1 MGAGTE
7 ARFTNVVITPQ
18 QGPSAP
24 RGKLRII
31 DERMPSAATTESA
44 PWAPATPWPVVPTVL
59 VTLAVGIALDARG
72 AWWAPPLVSAAT
84 WSVLG
89 WIMWH
94 ATARERRELTACVA
108 LATLGEL
115 FLKDVWGLYE
125 YRLLNLP
132 LFIPPGHAVVY
143 AAASRMS
150 RAAPVWLPAAVVTL
164 FGGYVTYAAW
174 HGFDTFG
181 AAWFIAFVA
190 YVRLS
195 ANPRLCATLFVF
207 ALAIEWYGTS
217 LAGWRYV
224 TVEPWFG
231 LTTTNPPVWIGA
243 VYCTLESL
251 VQAAVAVCP
260 TGRPGPIRLA
270 VRRVAALL

>member
-1 MGAGTE
+1 
-7 ARFTNVVITPQ
+7 
-18 QGPSAP
+18 
-24 RGKLRII
+24 
-31 DERMPSAATTESA
+31 MPSAATTESA
-44 PWAPATPWPVVPTVL
+44 LWTTDVHWTVVPLVL
-59 VTLAVGIALDARG
+59 VTLGLGIALDAGG
-72 AWWAPPLVSAAT
+72 AWWAQPLVSAAT
-84 WSVLG
+84 WAVLG
-89 WIMWH
+89 WIM
-94 ATARERRELTACVA
+94 AYAGSQERRELAACVV

-132 LFIPPGHAVVY
+132 LFIPPGHAIVY
-143 AAASRMS
+143 AAAARMS
-150 RAAPVWLPAAVVTL
+150 RAAPAWLPAAVVAL
-164 FGGYVTYAAW
+164 FGAYVTYGAW
-174 HGFDTFG
+174 QGFDTFG
-181 AAWFIAFVA
+181 AAWFMAFAA
-190 YVRLS
+190 YVRFS

-224 TVEPWFG
+224 SVEPWFG

-251 VQAAVAVCP
+251 VRAAVALSP
-260 TGRPGPIRLA
+260 AGRQGPIRLA

>member
-1 MGAGTE
+1 
-7 ARFTNVVITPQ
+7 
-18 QGPSAP
+18 
-24 RGKLRII
+24 
-31 DERMPSAATTESA
+31 MPSAATTESTL
-44 PWAPATPWPVVPTVL
+44 WATDVHSPVVPLVL
-59 VTLAVGIALDARG
+59 VTLAVGIALDASG
-72 AWWAPPLVSAAT
+72 AGWAQPVVSAAT
-84 WSVLG
+84 WAVLG

-94 ATARERRELTACVA
+94 AAPRERRELTACVA

-132 LFIPPGHAVVY
+132 LFIPPGHAIVY
-143 AAASRMS
+143 AAALRMS
-150 RAAPVWLPAAVVTL
+150 RAAPDWLPSAVVVL
-164 FGGYVTYAAW
+164 FGVYVAFAAW

-217 LAGWRYV
+217 LAGWRYF

-231 LTTTNPPVWIGA
+231 LTTTNPTVWIGA

-251 VQAAVAVCP
+251 VRAAVAVCP

-270 VRRVAALL
+270 VQRVAALL

>member
-1 MGAGTE
+1 MVPLVLATLGA
-7 ARFTNVVITPQ
+7 
-18 QGPSAP
+18 
-24 RGKLRII
+24 
-31 DERMPSAATTESA
+31 
-44 PWAPATPWPVVPTVL
+44 
-59 VTLAVGIALDARG
+59 GIALDAG
-72 AWWAPPLVSAAT
+72 AASWAQPAVSAAT
-84 WSVLG
+84 WAVLG
-89 WIMWH
+89 WIM
-94 ATARERRELTACVA
+94 AYAGSQERRELAACVV

-132 LFIPPGHAVVY
+132 LFIPPGHAIVY

-150 RAAPVWLPAAVVTL
+150 RAAPDWLPAAVVTL
-164 FGGYVTYAAW
+164 FGAHVTYAAW
-174 HGFDTFG
+174 QGFDTFG
-181 AAWFIAFVA
+181 AAWFIAFAA
-190 YVRLS
+190 YVRFS

-251 VQAAVAVCP
+251 VRAAVAVCP
-260 TGRPGPIRLA
+260 AGPPGPIRLA
-270 VRRVAALL
+270 VRRAAALL

>member
-1 MGAGTE
+1 M
-7 ARFTNVVITPQ
+7 P
-18 QGPSAP
+18 PS
-24 RGKLRII
+24 
-31 DERMPSAATTESA
+31 ATTESA
-44 PWAPATPWPVVPTVL
+44 QGVNGDGWHVVPLVL
-59 VTLAVGIALDARG
+59 VTLAVGIALDADG
-72 AWWAPPLVSAAT
+72 AWWAQPLVSAAT
-84 WSVLG
+84 WAVLG

-94 ATARERRELTACVA
+94 AAPGERGELTACVA

-125 YRLLNLP
+125 YRLFNLP
-132 LFIPPGHAVVY
+132 LFIPPGHAIVY
-143 AAASRMS
+143 AAALRMS
-150 RAAPVWLPAAVVTL
+150 RAAPVWLPAAVISL

-174 HGFDTFG
+174 DGFDTFG

-217 LAGWRYV
+217 LAGWRYF

-251 VQAAVAVCP
+251 VRIAVAVCR

-270 VRRVAALL
+270 VQRVAALL